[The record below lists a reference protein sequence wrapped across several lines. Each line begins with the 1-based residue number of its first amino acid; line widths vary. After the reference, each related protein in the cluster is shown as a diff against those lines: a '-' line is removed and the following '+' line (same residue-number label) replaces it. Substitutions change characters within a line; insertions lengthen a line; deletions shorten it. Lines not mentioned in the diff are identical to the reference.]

1 MNMQKLVDE
10 IINSGYTF
18 IGIRHVS
25 NDESY
30 QKGDCCRNSYD
41 WDYVVDCSTYDT
53 ESPVELPG
61 TCAYDTRIDL
71 GWDEPEEIQEKL
83 EKALRESSVY
93 FGEAIVIGGDRME
106 YGNDENELIIA
117 DAMVIEVL
125 TENVALAA

>member
-41 WDYVVDCSTYDT
+41 WDYVVDCSTYDGM
-53 ESPVELPG
+53 SRKRFKRNSKRHLGNP
-61 TCAYDTRIDL
+61 AYI
-71 GWDEPEEIQEKL
+71 L
-83 EKALRESSVY
+83 EKRSLSE
-93 FGEAIVIGGDRME
+93 G
-106 YGNDENELIIA
+106 
-117 DAMVIEVL
+117 
-125 TENVALAA
+125 TEWNTEMTKMNS